1 MNILKFLI
9 LLVFFKFNFSIA
21 AEPLPF
27 NNIVLHKNP
36 LQVSQVKLKD
46 FNLKDIEVNKNDGK
60 IKVLNFWATWCEPC
74 KREMPSLDDLATKN
88 INLKIYAINLERPNQ
103 DKTKNFFKNLN
114 IKNLDIYFDPDFNLT
129 KQLRLRGV
137 PTTILLNERGNEIAR
152 IMGEVDFSDKKFVQ
166 WLKKII

>member
-9 LLVFFKFNFSIA
+9 LLVFFKFNFLIA

-88 INLKIYAINLERPNQ
+88 INLKIYAINLERPNKE
-103 DKTKNFFKNLN
+103 KTKNFFKNLN

-152 IMGEVDFSDKKFVQ
+152 IIGEIDFSDKKFVQ